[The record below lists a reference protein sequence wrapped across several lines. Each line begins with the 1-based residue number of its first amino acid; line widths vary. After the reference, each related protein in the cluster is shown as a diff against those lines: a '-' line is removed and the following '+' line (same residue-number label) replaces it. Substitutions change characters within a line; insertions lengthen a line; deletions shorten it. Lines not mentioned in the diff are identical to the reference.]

1 MAGEVAGFS
10 RKNAEIILET
20 VRYLRANGLI
30 VPQSGR
36 GRQFIPPLA
45 PIYVRNDSGEEIPAY
60 ACLQTTGTVED
71 GGQNFITVD
80 QPVDNTGD
88 AGPYLFNGQE
98 PIEIGGFGIA
108 YDGPL
113 TRMLTDG
120 ATLSSGDKCRPVV
133 AEWYIE
139 LGGDL
144 ITIVGDDDIE
154 PDTVRG
160 VIGASGGGGAGV
172 IEYKIVSTSTKSSG
186 PYFGLKAASAIVHGA
201 PCDRSELIGTTVEVI
216 DHSNDLF
223 DETSMV
229 GYTGWAAEMVFL
241 SLDAEAECD
250 TMSPCHWAAINRVCA
265 ANTGTYAEPCPPE
278 EE

>member
-45 PIYVRNDSGEEIPAY
+45 PIYVRNDSGEVIPAY

-71 GGQNFITVD
+71 GGQNYITVD

-88 AGPYLFNGQE
+88 AGAYLFNGQE
-98 PIEIGGFGIA
+98 AIEIGGFGIA

-120 ATLSSGDKCRPVV
+120 AVLSGDKCQPVV
-133 AEWYIE
+133 GQWAITT
-139 LGGDL
+139 GGNL
-144 ITIVGDDDIE
+144 ITAVGDDDIE
-154 PDTVRG
+154 ENTIRG
-160 VIGASGGGGAGV
+160 VIGSAGTVFRFIRFQLTANLLTTTTTADIYDEDGTAIASGATLEDPETIFTGITTNTRGV
-172 IEYKIVSTSTKSSG
+172 GVQQGSRFFIYNTNC
-186 PYFGLKAASAIVHGA
+186 PA
-201 PCDRSELIGTTVEVI
+201 PV
-216 DHSNDLF
+216 
-223 DETSMV
+223 
-229 GYTGWAAEMVFL
+229 
-241 SLDAEAECD
+241 
-250 TMSPCHWAAINRVCA
+250 
-265 ANTGTYAEPCPPE
+265 E

>member
-1 MAGEVAGFS
+1 MAGEIAGFS

-20 VRYLRANGLI
+20 VRYLRANGFI
-30 VPQSGR
+30 TPR
-36 GRQFIPPLA
+36 GTRGQRTA
-45 PIYVRNDSGEEIPAY
+45 AETPIYVRNDSGEEIPAY

-88 AGPYLFNGQE
+88 AGAYLFNGQE

-120 ATLSSGDKCRPVV
+120 ASLTSGDKCRPVV
-133 AEWYIE
+133 GEWHIE
-139 LGGDL
+139 AGGDL

-160 VIGASGGGGAGV
+160 VIGASGGGGGV
-172 IEYKIVSTSTKSSG
+172 IEFKIISVSTKASG
-186 PYFGLKAASAIVHGA
+186 PYTGLKAASAKVHGA
-201 PCDRSELIGTTVEVI
+201 PCDRGELIGTTVEVI
-216 DHSNDLF
+216 DHSRELF
-223 DETSMV
+223 DEADMT
-229 GYTGWAAEMVFL
+229 GYTGWASEMVFW
-241 SLDAEAECD
+241 SLDAAADCE
-250 TMSPCHWAAINRVCA
+250 TLSPCHWAAINRVC
-265 ANTGTYAEPCPPE
+265 NPDTGLYDEPCPPE
-278 EE
+278 

>member
-160 VIGASGGGGAGV
+160 VIGASGGGGEDWGV
-172 IEYKIVSTSTKSSG
+172 IIKTPVGGIAARSS
-186 PYFGLKAASAIVHGA
+186 
-201 PCDRSELIGTTVEVI
+201 TTVYSASCDVFSIVGSTLTDTTENI
-216 DHSNDLF
+216 DVFNISLGSVNGEIFGTAKREYATGKWIIDLE
-223 DETSMV
+223 DCT
-229 GYTGWAAEMVFL
+229 
-241 SLDAEAECD
+241 
-250 TMSPCHWAAINRVCA
+250 
-265 ANTGTYAEPCPPE
+265 
-278 EE
+278 

>member
-88 AGPYLFNGQE
+88 AGAYLFNGQE

-120 ATLSSGDKCRPVV
+120 ATLSSGDKCQPV
-133 AEWYIE
+133 AGQWHITA
-139 LGGDL
+139 GGDL

-160 VIGASGGGGAGV
+160 VIGSNKPTFRFIRFELNEELVG
-172 IEYKIVSTSTKSSG
+172 TT
-186 PYFGLKAASAIVHGA
+186 ASADISDKDGVGIATAATIEDPETIFTGLTATTRGIGIQEGSRYFIVN
-201 PCDRSELIGTTVEVI
+201 
-216 DHSNDLF
+216 SN
-223 DETSMV
+223 
-229 GYTGWAAEMVFL
+229 
-241 SLDAEAECD
+241 
-250 TMSPCHWAAINRVCA
+250 
-265 ANTGTYAEPCPPE
+265 CPAE
-278 EE
+278 EEE

>member
-10 RKNAEIILET
+10 RENAKLILET
-20 VRYLRANGLI
+20 VRYLRANGFI
-30 VPQSGR
+30 PAQPSR
-36 GRQFIPPLA
+36 GRQTIPPPT
-45 PIYVRNDSGEEIPAY
+45 PIFVRNDSGEEIPAY

-80 QPVDNTGD
+80 KPVDNTGD

-154 PDTVRG
+154 PNTVRG
-160 VIGASGGGGAGV
+160 VIGAAGGGGGELFRFELTADFTTGNTV
-172 IEYKIVSTSTKSSG
+172 AATIKTMGGSTVGTGISLTD
-186 PYFGLKAASAIVHGA
+186 PEAIFFGLPSGSKGYCILQAGTYYEIQAA
-201 PCDRSELIGTTVEVI
+201 C
-216 DHSNDLF
+216 
-223 DETSMV
+223 
-229 GYTGWAAEMVFL
+229 AAEEGYV
-241 SLDAEAECD
+241 
-250 TMSPCHWAAINRVCA
+250 
-265 ANTGTYAEPCPPE
+265 
-278 EE
+278 